1 VNAVIAVLLAIHVG
15 ASSATFRFRTAPA
28 TLRAGYTARPLAECG
43 SGRSVP
49 LRGTAHFVIHFL
61 PAQTALSFAR
71 QRRLRGAGRLREL
84 AKVCD
89 FESDLGWAIGLDR
102 RRPFRVSRAGATV
115 TVVFR

>member
-1 VNAVIAVLLAIHVG
+1 VNVVIAVLLAVHVG
-15 ASSATFRFRTAPA
+15 ASSATFRLRTPPA
-28 TLRAGYTARPLAECG
+28 TVRAGYTTRPLAECG

-49 LRGTAHFVIHFL
+49 LHGAAHFVIHFQ

-71 QRRLRGAGRLREL
+71 PRRLRGAGRLREL

-89 FESDLGWAIGLDR
+89 FESDLAWAIGLDR
-102 RRPFRVSRAGATV
+102 RRVFHVVRSGSTV